1 MTSLVVNPR
10 FDFTVEL
17 PPLARAGAV
26 HFIGIGG
33 SGMSGIAHLFASAGL
48 TVTGCDGAESDAV
61 AGLRAA
67 GVAVTIGHDAA
78 HVDGVDTLVVSS
90 AIPETNPELAAAR
103 ARGIRV
109 LHRAQALAM
118 SMGDRV
124 RIAVA
129 GANGKTTTS
138 AMVATALLGAGLDP
152 SYAIGSPLVAT
163 GVSSAIGAGRA
174 FVVEADESDSSFLTY
189 HPHIAVVTNVQP
201 DHLDF
206 YGDFAHVEE
215 AYAAFAATI
224 PAGGLLVA
232 GADDPGSARLAAR
245 AAAAGT
251 RVLTY
256 GESYDADVRIE
267 DVILTGAGGAA
278 RVVAGDQGVD
288 LRIAAPGRH
297 NLANAVAALTVGWF
311 GLGADPAAL
320 AKALESFAGTRRR
333 FEVKGTVRGITVVDD
348 YAHNA
353 PKVAALVSAA
363 RAVAGDGAVRLVFQ
377 PHLYSR
383 TRDFAAQFA
392 AGLAGA
398 DQVVLLPV
406 YGAREQPMPGVDSHL
421 IAEAL
426 AALGSTAELV
436 ERPEQAVAALARRA
450 QSGDLVLTVGAGDV
464 TRLAP
469 ALLAA
474 LAMEGDP
481 S

>member
-1 MTSLVVNPR
+1 
-10 FDFTVEL
+10 
-17 PPLARAGAV
+17 
-26 HFIGIGG
+26 
-33 SGMSGIAHLFASAGL
+33 
-48 TVTGCDGAESDAV
+48 
-61 AGLRAA
+61 
-67 GVAVTIGHDAA
+67 
-78 HVDGVDTLVVSS
+78 
-90 AIPETNPELAAAR
+90 
-103 ARGIRV
+103 
-109 LHRAQALAM
+109 M

-124 RIAVA
+124 RVAVA

-215 AYAAFAATI
+215 AY
-224 PAGGLLVA
+224 
-232 GADDPGSARLAAR
+232 
-245 AAAAGT
+245 AAGT

-363 RAVAGDGAVRLVFQ
+363 RA
-377 PHLYSR
+377 
-383 TRDFAAQFA
+383 
-392 AGLAGA
+392 
-398 DQVVLLPV
+398 
-406 YGAREQPMPGVDSHL
+406 
-421 IAEAL
+421 
-426 AALGSTAELV
+426 
-436 ERPEQAVAALARRA
+436 

>member
-124 RIAVA
+124 RVAVA

-278 RVVAGDQGVD
+278 SWPAIRAWTFA
-288 LRIAAPGRH
+288 LRLP
-297 NLANAVAALTVGWF
+297 
-311 GLGADPAAL
+311 
-320 AKALESFAGTRRR
+320 AGTISPTPSPRS
-333 FEVKGTVRGITVVDD
+333 
-348 YAHNA
+348 
-353 PKVAALVSAA
+353 LS
-363 RAVAGDGAVRLVFQ
+363 
-377 PHLYSR
+377 
-383 TRDFAAQFA
+383 
-392 AGLAGA
+392 AGLASGRTPPRSQRRLRA
-398 DQVVLLPV
+398 SPAPDVGSRSRAPCVGSPLSMTTRTTPRRSRRWSVPLGPSPAT
-406 YGAREQPMPGVDSHL
+406 ARCGSSSSRT
-421 IAEAL
+421 
-426 AALGSTAELV
+426 STAAPV
-436 ERPEQAVAALARRA
+436 TSPRNSRQAVAALARRA